1 MSVDVDRA
9 PKYRAAMILKL
20 TASQK
25 NQIMCAAQRLRINS
39 RDQFFR
45 AVNRILASCPQPI
58 SNNDTLRACDLAMQV
73 IPTSEIL
80 VSPSLGATTGD
91 EDDYYE
97 RRRY

>member
-1 MSVDVDRA
+1 MTMSVDVDRA

-45 AVNRILASCPQPI
+45 AVNRILSSCPQQPT
-58 SNNDTLRACDLAMQV
+58 SNNDVIRACDLAMQV
-73 IPTSEIL
+73 IPTSR
-80 VSPSLGATTGD
+80 S
-91 EDDYYE
+91 
-97 RRRY
+97 